1 MTIAVYARESRCK
14 KKTIRE
20 YQKADKNT
28 DRLYGN
34 LNMKFIAECPTI
46 KFLRATFCRMRP
58 IHILTTS
65 FISRSTRLCTKHQ
78 NMTLLL
84 KQTANPE
91 TFAMERIAE
100 EMLRNKLSNH
110 VVFSQWKKIQINEQ
124 EQKKIVTRITE
135 SEKEKA
141 GFI

>member
-1 MTIAVYARESRCK
+1 MPGKADVK

-58 IHILTTS
+58 NHILTTS

-110 VVFSQWKKIQINEQ
+110 VVFSQWTKIQINEQ
-124 EQKKIVTRITE
+124 EQKKLLPVSQKVKKRKRNSSNTL
-135 SEKEKA
+135 
-141 GFI
+141 

>member
-1 MTIAVYARESRCK
+1 
-14 KKTIRE
+14 
-20 YQKADKNT
+20 
-28 DRLYGN
+28 
-34 LNMKFIAECPTI
+34 
-46 KFLRATFCRMRP
+46 
-58 IHILTTS
+58 
-65 FISRSTRLCTKHQ
+65 
-78 NMTLLL
+78 MTLLF

-141 GFI
+141 EFI

>member
-1 MTIAVYARESRCK
+1 MPGKADV

-28 DRLYGN
+28 DGLYGN

-65 FISRSTRLCTKHQ
+65 YISRSTRLCTKHQ

-91 TFAMERIAE
+91 TFAMERIATKQVVQSCCIFAVE
-100 EMLRNKLSNH
+100 KNTNKR
-110 VVFSQWKKIQINEQ
+110 
-124 EQKKIVTRITE
+124 TRA
-135 SEKEKA
+135 EKNCYPYHRK
-141 GFI
+141 